1 MKWKRKPP
9 KKVFNFET
17 AYKRFKCLH
26 VLFATIS
33 VALVNTKEDVL
44 WIWNKICA
52 GRWSRSKTSFL
63 CTAHASLHFFEQRKP
78 SLSGRASQFLE
89 FRLNDIICFNKHLIS
104 IFINRAMQQ
113 CFGNGIFNCLFKTCA
128 GSNEIIGGSFI
139 GLKVERS
146 IAFNLKKQISNLS
159 LINELTNYARNDR
172 TLIKN
177 NVNIKCHQ
185 QCSGIA
191 TNRW

>member
-1 MKWKRKPP
+1 M
-9 KKVFNFET
+9 FT
-17 AYKRFKCLH
+17 CIISS
-26 VLFATIS
+26 IS
-33 VALVNTKEDVL
+33 VALLNTKEDVL

-52 GRWSRSKTSFL
+52 GRWSRSTKTSFL

-89 FRLNDIICFNKHLIS
+89 FRLNDITCFNKHLIS

-113 CFGNGIFNCLFKTCA
+113 CFGITKWYLQLSFKTCA
-128 GSNEIIGGSFI
+128 GSTEIIGGSFI

-185 QCSGIA
+185 QCSVIA